1 MQPVQKDRVY
11 YIINEYII
19 TLDTVH
25 GVGNFMEIEKGL
37 NEEADY
43 QESLDEIFSLY
54 GKLGVTD
61 GFERKYLSGTSR
73 IIILKYLI

>member
-1 MQPVQKDRVY
+1 
-11 YIINEYII
+11 
-19 TLDTVH
+19 
-25 GVGNFMEIEKGL
+25 MEIEKGL

-61 GFERKYLSGTSR
+61 GFERRSYLELLELSS
-73 IIILKYLI
+73 